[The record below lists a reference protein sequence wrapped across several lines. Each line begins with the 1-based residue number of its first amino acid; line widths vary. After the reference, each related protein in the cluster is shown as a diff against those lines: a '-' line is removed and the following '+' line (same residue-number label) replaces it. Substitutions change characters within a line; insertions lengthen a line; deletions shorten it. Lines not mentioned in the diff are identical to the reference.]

1 MRSPPSPPAATPAT
15 IPAGI
20 WVLGFVSLLMDV
32 SSELILS
39 LLPVFMVTVLG
50 VSPLVVGLIEGVSE
64 ATALIVKVFSGV
76 LSDYFGRRKPLA
88 LLGYGLSAL
97 VKPLFALAMSA
108 AWVFAARFVDRI
120 GKGLRGAPRDALIAD
135 LAPTGA
141 RGASFGLRQALD
153 VAGAFIGPLLAM
165 GLMLLWTNDFRAVF
179 WVAVLPGLL
188 AVALLF
194 FGVKEPEAA
203 AQAARG
209 VNPLQ
214 RAHLRRLPTAYWW
227 VVAIAALF
235 TLARFSQAFLVL
247 RAGQGG
253 LPIALTPLVFIAL
266 NGVYSIATYPL
277 GKLADRIDHGR
288 LLAAG
293 MVLLIGA
300 DVALALSP
308 HWAFVWSGVSLWG
321 LHLAAT
327 QGLLAAMVADTAP
340 ADLRGTA
347 YGLFNL
353 ASGVALLLAS
363 TLAGGIWTLFG
374 AAFTFWSG
382 AALAGAALAAVWL
395 RSASLPEPPPSA
407 GKAVDSS
414 QAANSGIDV
423 G

>member
-1 MRSPPSPPAATPAT
+1 MRRPPSLPGATSAT

-32 SSELILS
+32 SSEAILS

-97 VKPLFALAMSA
+97 VKPLFALATSA

-135 LAPTGA
+135 LAPPGA

-165 GLMLLWTNDFRAVF
+165 GLMLLWNDDFRAVF
-179 WVAVLPGLL
+179 WVAVLPGML
-188 AVALLF
+188 AVALLV
-194 FGVKEPEAA
+194 FGVQEPERAA
-203 AQAARG
+203 HAATG

-214 RAHLRRLPTAYWW
+214 RAHLRRLPAAYWW

-266 NGVYSIATYPL
+266 NGVYSIAAYPL
-277 GKLADRIDHGR
+277 GKLADRIDHGL

-293 MVLLIGA
+293 MALLIGA
-300 DVALALSP
+300 DVLLALSP
-308 HWAFVWSGVSLWG
+308 HWAFVWTGVSLWG

-327 QGLLAAMVADTAP
+327 QGLLAAMVAETAP

-353 ASGVALLLAS
+353 ASGVALLVAS
-363 TLAGGIWTLFG
+363 TLAGAIWTLFG

-382 AALAGAALAAVWL
+382 AALASAALAAVWL
-395 RSASLPEPPPSA
+395 RWAWSPSPP
-407 GKAVDSS
+407 
-414 QAANSGIDV
+414 ANPPTP
-423 G
+423 